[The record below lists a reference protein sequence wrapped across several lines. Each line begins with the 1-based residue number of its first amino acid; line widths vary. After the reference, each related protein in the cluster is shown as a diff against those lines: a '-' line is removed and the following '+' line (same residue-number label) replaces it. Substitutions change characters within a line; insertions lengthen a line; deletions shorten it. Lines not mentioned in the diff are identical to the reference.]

1 MIQLELPL
9 KNTSSTTG
17 FFNYSQGITLDR
29 PERLQLQSRNGTTG
43 PSAVSHG
50 AARPW
55 LGARGLADKRPQREE
70 AGLGVLALSLA
81 SEKFQVLCTTASQN
95 LCVFSTFISDGCHQ
109 EETGDCW

>member
-43 PSAVSHG
+43 PTLAFLHSGNYLDATAV
-50 AARPW
+50 
-55 LGARGLADKRPQREE
+55 L
-70 AGLGVLALSLA
+70 
-81 SEKFQVLCTTASQN
+81 
-95 LCVFSTFISDGCHQ
+95 TFGML
-109 EETGDCW
+109 

>member
-1 MIQLELPL
+1 MSQLHFEPPSCQHLQHNRWYLRELVSRHEVGQNKHL
-9 KNTSSTTG
+9 LVQKN
-17 FFNYSQGITLDR
+17 
-29 PERLQLQSRNGTTG
+29 
-43 PSAVSHG
+43 
-50 AARPW
+50 
-55 LGARGLADKRPQREE
+55 GLADKRPQREE